1 VEDDRQPTVSRTLLE
16 GPARAPA
23 RSYLRNIGYTA
34 QQLRQPI
41 VGVSHSWTDTSPC
54 NINHRDLAERVKAG
68 VREAGGTP
76 MEFSTIAVA
85 DGIVMGT
92 AGMRASLV
100 SREVIADSIELM
112 ARAHYFDALV
122 CLTGCDKTTPAAA
135 MALARLDRPAGIG

>member
-1 VEDDRQPTVSRTLLE
+1 MAEDQRAAGSRTLLE
-16 GPARAPA
+16 GAGRAPP
-23 RSYLRNIGYTA
+23 RSSRRNTGYSA
-34 QQLRQPI
+34 EDLRQPI
-41 VGVSHSWTDTSPC
+41 IGVSHSWTDTSPC
-54 NINHRDLAERVKAG
+54 NLNQRDLADRVKQG

-112 ARAHYFDALV
+112 ARGHYFDALV
-122 CLTGCDKTTPAAA
+122 CITGCDKTTPAAA
-135 MALARLDRPAGIG
+135 MALARLDRPPLIA